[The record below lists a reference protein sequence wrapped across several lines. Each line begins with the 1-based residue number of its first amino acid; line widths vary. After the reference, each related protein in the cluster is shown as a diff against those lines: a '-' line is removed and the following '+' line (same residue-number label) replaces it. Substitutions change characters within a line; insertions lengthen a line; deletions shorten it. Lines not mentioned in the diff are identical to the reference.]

1 MSAAPYTPETE
12 YEPLPWY
19 ALRVRSNFERTSSD
33 ALQMRGLD
41 TFLPTVK
48 LRRRWS
54 DRVKVIDQP
63 LFPGYVFCRFDSE
76 DRINVVRA
84 PGVVH
89 VVGAGNEPQPVDP
102 TEIEYV
108 RTVVLAELAAKPH
121 PFLNAGQ
128 NVRID
133 RGPLAG
139 AQGIITAANGTTSLI
154 LSISLLQRSI
164 AVEVNADWVRPN

>member
-1 MSAAPYTPETE
+1 MNAAPYTPETE
-12 YEPLPWY
+12 YAPLPWY
-19 ALRVRSNFERTSSD
+19 ALRVRSNFERTSSE

-41 TFLPTVK
+41 TFLPSVK

-63 LFPGYVFCRFDSE
+63 LFPGYVFCRFDRE
-76 DRINVVRA
+76 DRINVMRA

-89 VVGAGNEPQPVDP
+89 VVGAGSEPQPVDP

-121 PFLNAGQ
+121 PFLKAGQ
-128 NVRID
+128 HVRVD

-139 AQGIITAANGTTSLI
+139 TQGIITAINGTKSLI

-164 AVEVNADWVRPN
+164 AVEVNADWVRSN